1 MRRQNLYLISLS
13 TTEYTGEG
21 GVKCERI
28 NEKKT
33 INEINRSSS
42 VEQSMRHQPSS
53 ITKSHNAVQS
63 RMGTCQEKIK
73 IAKCVVRGK
82 CLSPVLNE
90 QSQASQDEGLCKDYS
105 SVIPVCGVPLA
116 APVLSRLPLLN
127 VSFSFGWPG
136 VVTVLGVS
144 TLGVAARD

>member
-1 MRRQNLYLISLS
+1 
-13 TTEYTGEG
+13 
-21 GVKCERI
+21 
-28 NEKKT
+28 
-33 INEINRSSS
+33 
-42 VEQSMRHQPSS
+42 MRHQPSS

-73 IAKCVVRGK
+73 IAKVRCGEK
-82 CLSPVLNE
+82 VSPVRNE
-90 QSQASQDEGLCKDYS
+90 QRQAIQDEGLCKGHS
-105 SVIPVCGVPLA
+105 SVVPVCGVPLA

-136 VVTVLGVS
+136 VVTALGVS